1 MLNCEY
7 DIRWMKD
14 TVKEMA
20 GHGNLY
26 VYRINTTSGASNF
39 NRRTG
44 MAAIPLSFPR
54 WRFIIVRW
62 VKDDSV
68 IGKR

>member
-1 MLNCEY
+1 
-7 DIRWMKD
+7 MKD
-14 TVKEMA
+14 TVREMA

-26 VYRINTTSGASNF
+26 VYRIKTPSGAPNF

-44 MAAIPLSFPR
+44 TAAIPLSFPR
-54 WRFIIVRW
+54 RQFIIVVL